1 VLVLELSI
9 LLVNLLCLAWLVIR
23 QEQTNKRL
31 IMTADEAVAQLVAI
45 KEQNSKAL
53 GEIRG
58 KLDGLLQTIQ
68 DLQDAIL
75 NQPLPQVVADA
86 IAEVAASSQAL
97 DDVVPDAPPA

>member
-1 VLVLELSI
+1 
-9 LLVNLLCLAWLVIR
+9 
-23 QEQTNKRL
+23 
-31 IMTADEAVAQLVAI
+31 MTADEAVAQLVAI

>member
-1 VLVLELSI
+1 
-9 LLVNLLCLAWLVIR
+9 
-23 QEQTNKRL
+23 
-31 IMTADEAVAQLVAI
+31 MTADEAVAQLVAI

-75 NQPLPQVVADA
+75 NQQIPQAVADA